1 MHNNVNQRLQRT
13 ASEQAA
19 ATSLRL
25 TAAGKQ
31 STESSKTPSMNRPAT
46 TQYLNIISYEQDE
59 VGDVLAR
66 SMSKLKQSLSQA
78 ATTTAQQDS
87 GMLDDSANK
96 VDSQAEKMAVYSKL
110 AGKIINRDQALQE
123 RVAQNL
129 STSKRLVR
137 SRDAATSLQQAMDK
151 LPAQLKEGTNAG
163 RDLAKFM
170 VENLVSLT
178 DTKNMGAGLERDL
191 AVRQVAVP
199 KHQPNL
205 RVQQASQKV
214 LAASI
219 AYIQS
224 NQPEVLSTLKDAPAT
239 SDNAAANTKT
249 TAQAMTQYLHQALN
263 EFPNDSTYLDIFK
276 QNRSQQTSEGYADK
290 MSEEIAQRIHDLIA
304 KAANTAKSGNLI
316 KLSPEEAATFDRI
329 VRDAQQHAQN
339 NGLRSMERIFSQAT
353 TSTGAPVQNSTGT
366 PSANAQAN
374 AAGAGTVTPE
384 QGTISNQAQLSPAEE
399 DALTEQALK
408 VADRNTKN
416 EHVRNLSLSDLSS
429 RAARLQEEFRAE
441 RQRMVQEGKLPNPAT
456 PPQDNFADDEALF
469 TKAQSSNRAQTGA
482 QVEANSRVLNEALI
496 KARSALESR
505 ISTPLNTE
513 AKSASTQQA
522 QAANTQQAPASP
534 STTSSNATNAGTTS
548 TASNTT
554 AQGPAQGQ
562 TLNQTAPAQSNAA
575 TAQQPAANATT
586 QGAANATT
594 ASTSTPAQATA
605 PQANANASNT
615 INQTAQSAQQAQAQ
629 AQAQAQNTTTPAPAP
644 QSAAHTNTSV
654 GNNAP
659 VSSPPAPAPNTS
671 AQKNTAPTPQQSA
684 PQSAAPASQ
693 PQPSAAEDRVT
704 TLNFD
709 QNTLRNT
716 SLNLSYTAVQSSI
729 YGDMDIMPG
738 MTIPVSHFGDYTD
751 GNMQPN
757 KAAIDALQQQAHKIY
772 NQVRNDAAPAP
783 APAPVVSDADE
794 AVQQQP
800 AQQNQQA
807 TQQAQRPATATTVPA
822 DDGVIEAKP
831 QAPVQQQQPAQQTQQ
846 QAQRPATANPVPTD
860 DGVIEAKPQAPVQ
873 QQQPAQQTQQ
883 QTPAPAQSTTS
894 QVVADGDEAVQ
905 QQQQAQQN
913 QQATQQAQRPA
924 TATPVP
930 TDDGVIEA
938 KPQAPV
944 QQQQPA
950 PQQMQQQTP
959 AQGTTTSQVV
969 ADGDEAVQQQQQTQQ
984 SQQATQQ
991 AQRPATSAPVPTD
1004 DGVIEAKPQAPV
1016 QQQQPAQQTQ
1026 QQTQAPVQS
1035 TTSQVVADGDEAV
1048 QQQAQPSQQA
1058 AQQAQRPATA
1068 TPVPTDD
1075 GVIEAKPQAPVQ
1087 QQPAQQTQ
1095 QQTPAPAQSTTS
1107 QVVAD
1112 GDEAVQQQPAQ
1123 QNQQATQQAQHPATA
1138 TNVPTDDGVIEA
1150 KPQAPVQ
1157 QQPAQQQPQQ
1167 TQAPAQ
1173 STTSQVVA
1181 DGDEAVQQ
1189 QQQAQQNQQ
1198 ATQQVQRPA
1207 NATPVPADDGVIEA
1221 KPQAPVQ
1228 QQQPAQQT
1236 QQQTPAPAQNAI
1248 SQVVADGDDAVQQ
1261 QQAQQNQQT
1270 APQPQHP
1277 AVQSQQQ
1284 APAQPQLVAPTTP
1297 AAAPVA
1303 PETHTDPNAQTIGQT
1318 QHVLNGNFK
1327 SNMYA
1332 RLYGNLQ
1339 QENYAAAQIKQPTHR
1354 APAPAEVEP
1363 QPNVRPQ
1370 PAPAPQANTAQ
1381 TEATAPQ
1388 SPASPAQSSPL
1399 EGSQSISTSYQ
1410 AQTTHATEAAAAAVK
1425 ENASLESL
1433 QQANTIKAQL
1443 EINLDLPNEALTQAP
1458 VSENNQG
1465 RVATQQT
1472 TPAPSPAPQPA
1483 AEDDSAFARLYQQA
1497 QQAGE
1502 TARAERDAAQRTQA
1516 NLAQEHAQQQVQ
1528 TQRQQQQQAVIQ
1540 QQQQTV
1546 ANDKYHSAQQ
1556 QVQQQ
1561 IVADEQAAGGNTIGN
1576 TAIRATGTTL
1586 ASAHNAILEQASQ
1599 PQNAP
1604 NAEPAARQGQV
1615 GTTQVEAR
1623 TAAAGASQTV
1633 LADNITAATQQQ
1645 QQPVQQQQ
1653 TAQQAPAPQQPAQQ
1667 PAAAPQ
1673 QQAPATQPQPAPA
1686 PQQAPQAAQSQ
1697 QPAPVQPQPA
1707 PVQSQP
1713 NPAPQPQP
1721 QPASAPQA
1729 QNTAPQPSP
1738 APAPQQAQANVQS
1751 TATPAPAP
1759 TPAPATPAAPS
1770 APAAPNTAPVAT
1782 NGAPVANTVPNSNA
1796 ATVTTDKN
1804 VSGGISSL
1812 QGISNVTNLA
1822 AVGNATAAGT
1832 TPNAQAS
1839 GIGSGAVNL
1848 NTNLSEDSL
1857 QDEIIKNVMQTVPS
1871 DELDADALQNNSLGQ
1886 ALSGVVADTDL
1897 TENQDSF
1904 DAILRKNQAAPQ
1916 TVAMANTA
1924 SVLPTNSTPGAAQI
1938 TAGQNAPIPDETVIN
1953 NTSAPRE
1960 SSGLLRR
1967 LASFF
1972 GHHSD
1977 TVEDNAPPATATPAK
1992 SSMDPSSI
2000 ALESAAQLQQKVQ
2013 AQAPQQFSAFDHLI
2027 GRLQGAAIDP
2037 DLPPAMK
2044 EQAQKFLQALLDPV
2058 ADLHTVS
2065 NWLNFVTGPLSPSS
2079 SQALALHQWAFML
2092 LCIRFEQLG
2101 KNIERF
2107 LKKSGGN
2114 NAVKELG
2121 GEVKR
2126 TQSLF
2131 EAIDDKTVHKS
2142 NDLLKET
2149 FNQVERL
2156 QQQMQNLP
2164 MGQVLPRN
2172 VPLPPFYQGGQEG
2185 SMTAQRQQEEDGGSS
2200 WHLNFNFDLE
2210 NLGPLQIKVR
2220 LRFPE
2225 VQISFVAERLETL
2238 QKVQENMPILNAR
2251 LREIGL
2257 NSKGSSARLG
2267 RISLTEVKHDTA
2279 SSEDNFK
2286 FEGPSFTTRA

>member
-522 QAANTQQAPASP
+522 QAANTQQAPAST
-534 STTSSNATNAGTTS
+534 STTTSNATNAGTTS
-548 TASNTT
+548 TTSSTT
-554 AQGPAQGQ
+554 TQGPAQGQ

-594 ASTSTPAQATA
+594 ASTSTPAQAPA
-605 PQANANASNT
+605 QQANTST
-615 INQTAQSAQQAQAQ
+615 PLNQTAQPAPQTQAQAQ
-629 AQAQAQNTTTPAPAP
+629 VQAQNTTTPAPAP

-659 VSSPPAPAPNTS
+659 VSSPPAPAPAPEASAQGNVAANQSTAAPAPNTS
-671 AQKNTAPTPQQSA
+671 AQQSTAPTPQHSA

-693 PQPSAAEDRVT
+693 PQSSAAEDRVT

-757 KAAIDALQQQAHKIY
+757 KAALDALQQQAHKIY
-772 NQVRNDAAPAP
+772 NQVRNEAAPAP
-783 APAPVVSDADE
+783 ASAPVVSDADE
-794 AVQQQP
+794 AVQQQ
-800 AQQNQQA
+800 QQAQQA
-807 TQQAQRPATATTVPA
+807 TQQAQRPANAAPVPS

-831 QAPVQQQQPAQQTQQ
+831 QASVQQQQPAHQTQPQQQTPAPAQSTTSQVVADGDESVQQQQ
-846 QAQRPATANPVPTD
+846 QAQQNQHAAQQAQRTVTAPPVPTD

-873 QQQPAQQTQQ
+873 QQQPAQQTQ
-883 QTPAPAQSTTS
+883 APAQSTTS

-924 TATPVP
+924 TATTVP
-930 TDDGVIEA
+930 TDDGVVEA
-938 KPQAPV
+938 KPQ
-944 QQQQPA
+944 
-950 PQQMQQQTP
+950 T
-959 AQGTTTSQVV
+959 
-969 ADGDEAVQQQQQTQQ
+969 
-984 SQQATQQ
+984 
-991 AQRPATSAPVPTD
+991 
-1004 DGVIEAKPQAPV
+1004 PV

-1026 QQTQAPVQS
+1026 QQTQAPAQS

-1123 QNQQATQQAQHPATA
+1123 QNQQATQQAQRPATA

-1157 QQPAQQQPQQ
+1157 QQPAQQTQQQ

-1284 APAQPQLVAPTTP
+1284 APAQPQVVAPTTP

-1354 APAPAEVEP
+1354 TPAPAEVEP
-1363 QPNVRPQ
+1363 QQNVRPQ
-1370 PAPAPQANTAQ
+1370 PAPAPQANAASP
-1381 TEATAPQ
+1381 EAPAPQ
-1388 SPASPAQSSPL
+1388 SPASSAQSSIL
-1399 EGSQSISTSYQ
+1399 EGSSQSISTSYQ

-1465 RVATQQT
+1465 RVTTQQT
-1472 TPAPSPAPQPA
+1472 PPAPSPAPQPA

-1516 NLAQEHAQQQVQ
+1516 NLAQEYAQQQVQ

-1633 LADNITAATQQQ
+1633 LADNRTAATSQQ

-1653 TAQQAPAPQQPAQQ
+1653 PTPQAPAPQQPVQQ
-1667 PAAAPQ
+1667 PASAPQQGAAQ
-1673 QQAPATQPQPAPA
+1673 QQAPAAQTQPAPA

-1721 QPASAPQA
+1721 QPAPAPQA

-1770 APAAPNTAPVAT
+1770 APATPNTAPVAT

-1812 QGISNVTNLA
+1812 QGVTNVTNLA

-1916 TVAMANTA
+1916 TVAMAATA

-2037 DLPPAMK
+2037 ELPPAMK
-2044 EQAQKFLQALLDPV
+2044 EQAQKFLQALQDPV
-2058 ADLHTVS
+2058 ADLHAVS

-2121 GEVKR
+2121 GEVKH

>member
-13 ASEQAA
+13 ANEQAA

-25 TAAGKQ
+25 QAAEKQ
-31 STESSKTPSMNRPAT
+31 STESAKTPSMNRPAT

-224 NQPEVLSTLKDAPAT
+224 NQPEVLAALKNAPAT
-239 SDNAAANTKT
+239 SDNAAANTQT

-276 QNRSQQTSEGYADK
+276 QNRSQQTNEGYADK

-316 KLSPEEAATFDRI
+316 KLSPEEAANFEHI
-329 VRDAQQHAQN
+329 VRDAQQHVQN

-366 PSANAQAN
+366 PNANAQAN
-374 AAGAGTVTPE
+374 AAGASTVTQE
-384 QGTISNQAQLSPAEE
+384 QGTIINQALLSPAEE

-429 RAARLQEEFRAE
+429 RAAKLQEEFRAE
-441 RQRMVQEGKLPNPAT
+441 RQRMVQEGKLPNPAI

-505 ISTPLNTE
+505 ISPPLNTE
-513 AKSASTQQA
+513 AKSTSTQQA
-522 QAANTQQAPASP
+522 QAANTQQAPAST
-534 STTSSNATNAGTTS
+534 STTSNATNAGTTN

-554 AQGPAQGQ
+554 APSQVHGQ

-586 QGAANATT
+586 QGAANA
-594 ASTSTPAQATA
+594 
-605 PQANANASNT
+605 SNT
-615 INQTAQSAQQAQAQ
+615 INQTAQSTQQPQAQAQ
-629 AQAQAQNTTTPAPAP
+629 AQSTTTSAPA
-644 QSAAHTNTSV
+644 QQTAANTNTSST
-654 GNNAP
+654 NAP
-659 VSSPPAPAPNTS
+659 VSSNPAPAPAPETPAQGNTAANQSTTAPAPNTS
-671 AQKNTAPTPQQSA
+671 AQQSTAPTQQQSA
-684 PQSAAPASQ
+684 PQSSAHAPL
-693 PQPSAAEDRVT
+693 PQRQAAEDRVT

-709 QNTLRNT
+709 QNTLHNT

-757 KAAIDALQQQAHKIY
+757 KAALDALQQQAHRIY
-772 NQVRNDAAPAP
+772 NQVRNESAPTP

-794 AVQQQP
+794 TVQQQAQQNQQATQQAQRPATGTPVPTADGVIEAKPQAPLQQQQQP
-800 AQQNQQA
+800 AQQTQQTQAPAQSTTTSQVVADGNEVVQQQQQVQQNQQA
-807 TQQAQRPATATTVPA
+807 TQQAQRPATATSVPA
-822 DDGVIEAKP
+822 DDGVIESKP
-831 QAPVQQQQPAQQTQQ
+831 QAPLQQQQPTQQTQQ
-846 QAQRPATANPVPTD
+846 QAQTPV
-860 DGVIEAKPQAPVQ
+860 
-873 QQQPAQQTQQ
+873 
-883 QTPAPAQSTTS
+883 QSTTS

-905 QQQQAQQN
+905 QQQVQQN
-913 QQATQQAQRPA
+913 QQATQHAQRPA

-938 KPQAPV
+938 KPQAPL
-944 QQQQPA
+944 QQQH
-950 PQQMQQQTP
+950 
-959 AQGTTTSQVV
+959 
-969 ADGDEAVQQQQQTQQ
+969 
-984 SQQATQQ
+984 
-991 AQRPATSAPVPTD
+991 
-1004 DGVIEAKPQAPV
+1004 
-1016 QQQQPAQQTQ
+1016 QPAQQTQ
-1026 QQTQAPVQS
+1026 QQTQAPAQS
-1035 TTSQVVADGDEAV
+1035 TTTAKVVADGDEAV
-1048 QQQAQPSQQA
+1048 KQQQQAQQNQQA
-1058 AQQAQRPATA
+1058 TQQAQRPATA
-1068 TPVPTDD
+1068 TSVPADD
-1075 GVIEAKPQAPVQ
+1075 GVVEAKPQAPVQQQ

-1095 QQTPAPAQSTTS
+1095 QQTPAPAQSTTTS

-1112 GDEAVQQQPAQ
+1112 GDEAVRQQQQVQ
-1123 QNQQATQQAQHPATA
+1123 QNQQATQQAQRPATA
-1138 TNVPTDDGVIEA
+1138 TSVPADDGVIES

-1157 QQPAQQQPQQ
+1157 QQQPTQQAQQ
-1167 TQAPAQ
+1167 TQATAQ
-1173 STTSQVVA
+1173 STTSHLVA

-1189 QQQAQQNQQ
+1189 QQQVQQNQQ
-1198 ATQQVQRPA
+1198 ATQQAQRPA
-1207 NATPVPADDGVIEA
+1207 TATPVPADDGVIES
-1221 KPQAPVQ
+1221 KPQTPVQ
-1228 QQQPAQQT
+1228 QQQQSAQQQPQT
-1236 QQQTPAPAQNAI
+1236 QAPAQSTTT
-1248 SQVVADGDDAVQQ
+1248 SQVVADGDAAGQQ
-1261 QQAQQNQQT
+1261 QKPA
-1270 APQPQHP
+1270 AQPQL
-1277 AVQSQQQ
+1277 Q
-1284 APAQPQLVAPTTP
+1284 APAQPQVVPP
-1297 AAAPVA
+1297 ATPVA
-1303 PETHTDPNAQTIGQT
+1303 PETHTDPNLQPIGQT
-1318 QHVLNGNFK
+1318 QHVLNGHFK

-1354 APAPAEVEP
+1354 TPAPAEVEP
-1363 QPNVRPQ
+1363 PQNVRPQ
-1370 PAPAPQANTAQ
+1370 PAPAPQANAVPPEPTASH
-1381 TEATAPQ
+1381 
-1388 SPASPAQSSPL
+1388 SPASPAQISTL
-1399 EGSQSISTSYQ
+1399 EGSQSISTSYP
-1410 AQTTHATEAAAAAVK
+1410 AQTTHAIADAAAASK

-1433 QQANTIKAQL
+1433 QQANTVKAQL

-1458 VSENNQG
+1458 VSANDQG
-1465 RVATQQT
+1465 RVTTQQSS
-1472 TPAPSPAPQPA
+1472 PAPAPAPQPA

-1516 NLAQEHAQQQVQ
+1516 NLAQEHAQQQIQ

-1546 ANDKYHSAQQ
+1546 ANDKYQSAQQ

-1586 ASAHNAILEQASQ
+1586 ASAQNAILEEQASQ
-1599 PQNAP
+1599 PRTAP
-1604 NAEPAARQGQV
+1604 HVTSPARQGQV

-1633 LADNITAATQQQ
+1633 LADHRAASTQQQQQQ
-1645 QQPVQQQQ
+1645 QQPVQQPQPTPQ
-1653 TAQQAPAPQQPAQQ
+1653 SPAPQQGAAQQ
-1667 PAAAPQ
+1667 QVPAAQ
-1673 QQAPATQPQPAPA
+1673 SQPAPA
-1686 PQQAPQAAQSQ
+1686 PQPASQATQSP
-1697 QPAPVQPQPA
+1697 QPAPVQPQP
-1707 PVQSQP
+1707 
-1713 NPAPQPQP
+1713 NPSPQP
-1721 QPASAPQA
+1721 QPAPTQQTQA
-1729 QNTAPQPSP
+1729 TASQPTP
-1738 APAPQQAQANVQS
+1738 APVPQQAQTNAQS
-1751 TATPAPAP
+1751 SVNPAPNPVPAPAVP
-1759 TPAPATPAAPS
+1759 TAPATPAAPNI
-1770 APAAPNTAPVAT
+1770 AQVTP
-1782 NGAPVANTVPNSNA
+1782 NGAPVTNTVPNSNT
-1796 ATVTTDKN
+1796 TVTTDT
-1804 VSGGISSL
+1804 SGSGVSSL
-1812 QGISNVTNLA
+1812 QGVTNVTNLA
-1822 AVGNATAAGT
+1822 AVGAATTTGAATG
-1832 TPNAQAS
+1832 AQAS
-1839 GIGSGAVNL
+1839 AIGSGAVNL

-1916 TVAMANTA
+1916 TVAMATPA

-1938 TAGQNAPIPDETVIN
+1938 TAGQSAPIPDETVIN

-1960 SSGLLRR
+1960 SSGLFRR

-1977 TVEDNAPPATATPAK
+1977 TVEDNAPPATATTAK

-2013 AQAPQQFSAFDHLI
+2013 AQAPQQFSAFDHLM
-2027 GRLQGAAIDP
+2027 GRLQGATLDP
-2037 DLPPAMK
+2037 ELPPAMK
-2044 EQAQKFLQALLDPV
+2044 EQAQKFLQALQDPV
-2058 ADLHTVS
+2058 ADLHSVS

-2107 LKKSGGN
+2107 LKKNGGS

-2149 FNQVERL
+2149 FSQVERL

-2164 MGQVLPRN
+2164 VGQVLPRN
-2172 VPLPPFYQGGQEG
+2172 VPLPPFYHGGQEG
-2185 SMTAQRQQEEDGGSS
+2185 SMTAHRQQEEDGGSS

-2210 NLGPLQIKVR
+2210 NLGPLQIKVC

-2267 RISLTEVKHDTA
+2267 RISRPEVKHDTA
-2279 SSEDNFK
+2279 SSDDNFK

>member
-191 AVRQVAVP
+191 AVRQVVVP

-353 TSTGAPVQNSTGT
+353 TSTGAPVQNSTGA
-366 PSANAQAN
+366 PNANAQAN

-384 QGTISNQAQLSPAEE
+384 QGTISNQVQLSPAEE

-505 ISTPLNTE
+505 ISTPLSTE

-522 QAANTQQAPASP
+522 QAANTQQAPAST
-534 STTSSNATNAGTTS
+534 STTTRNATNAGTTS
-548 TASNTT
+548 TTSSTT
-554 AQGPAQGQ
+554 TQGPAQGQ

-629 AQAQAQNTTTPAPAP
+629 AQAQAQRTTTPAPAP
-644 QSAAHTNTSV
+644 APEAQAQGKAAANQFT
-654 GNNAP
+654 A
-659 VSSPPAPAPNTS
+659 APAPNTS
-671 AQKNTAPTPQQSA
+671 AQKNTAPTPQHSA

-1026 QQTQAPVQS
+1026 QQT
-1035 TTSQVVADGDEAV
+1035 
-1048 QQQAQPSQQA
+1048 
-1058 AQQAQRPATA
+1058 
-1068 TPVPTDD
+1068 
-1075 GVIEAKPQAPVQ
+1075 
-1087 QQPAQQTQ
+1087 
-1095 QQTPAPAQSTTS
+1095 PAPAQSTTS

-1123 QNQQATQQAQHPATA
+1123 QNQQATQQAQRPATA

-1633 LADNITAATQQQ
+1633 LADNRTAATQQQ

-1673 QQAPATQPQPAPA
+1673 QQAPATHPQPAPA

-1713 NPAPQPQP
+1713 NPASQPQP
-1721 QPASAPQA
+1721 QPAPAPQA

-1916 TVAMANTA
+1916 TVAMAATA

-1977 TVEDNAPPATATPAK
+1977 TVEDNAPPATATSAK

-2013 AQAPQQFSAFDHLI
+2013 AQAPQQFSAFDHLM

-2037 DLPPAMK
+2037 ELPPAMK
-2044 EQAQKFLQALLDPV
+2044 EQAQKFLQALQDPV

-2267 RISLTEVKHDTA
+2267 RISLPEVKHDTA

>member
-191 AVRQVAVP
+191 AVRQVVVP

-353 TSTGAPVQNSTGT
+353 TSTGAPVQNSTGA
-366 PSANAQAN
+366 PNANAQAN

-384 QGTISNQAQLSPAEE
+384 QGTISNQVQLSPAEE

-505 ISTPLNTE
+505 ISTPLSTE

-522 QAANTQQAPASP
+522 QAANTQQAPAST
-534 STTSSNATNAGTTS
+534 STTTSNATNAGTTS
-548 TASNTT
+548 TTSSTT
-554 AQGPAQGQ
+554 TQGPAQGQ

-629 AQAQAQNTTTPAPAP
+629 AQAQAQRTTTPAPAP
-644 QSAAHTNTSV
+644 APEAQAQGKAAANQFT
-654 GNNAP
+654 A
-659 VSSPPAPAPNTS
+659 APAPNTS
-671 AQKNTAPTPQQSA
+671 AQKNTAPTPQHSA

-1026 QQTQAPVQS
+1026 QQTQAPAQS

-1095 QQTPAPAQSTTS
+1095 QQTP
-1107 QVVAD
+1107 
-1112 GDEAVQQQPAQ
+1112 
-1123 QNQQATQQAQHPATA
+1123 
-1138 TNVPTDDGVIEA
+1138 
-1150 KPQAPVQ
+1150 
-1157 QQPAQQQPQQ
+1157 
-1167 TQAPAQ
+1167 APAQ

-1443 EINLDLPNEALTQAP
+1443 EINLDLPNEALPQAP

-1633 LADNITAATQQQ
+1633 LADNRAAATSQQ

-1653 TAQQAPAPQQPAQQ
+1653 PTPQAPAPQQPVQQ
-1667 PAAAPQ
+1667 PASAPQQGAAQ
-1673 QQAPATQPQPAPA
+1673 QQAPAAQTQPAPA

-1721 QPASAPQA
+1721 APAQQA
-1729 QNTAPQPSP
+1729 QNTAPQPAPAP
-1738 APAPQQAQANVQS
+1738 APAPQQAQTNVQS

-1916 TVAMANTA
+1916 TVAMAATA

-1977 TVEDNAPPATATPAK
+1977 TVEDNAPPATATSAK

-2013 AQAPQQFSAFDHLI
+2013 AQAPQQFSAFDHLM

-2037 DLPPAMK
+2037 ELPPAMK
-2044 EQAQKFLQALLDPV
+2044 EQAQKFLQALQDPV

-2267 RISLTEVKHDTA
+2267 RISLPEVKHDTA

>member
-13 ASEQAA
+13 ANEQAA

-25 TAAGKQ
+25 QAAEKQ
-31 STESSKTPSMNRPAT
+31 STESAKTPSMNRPAT

-224 NQPEVLSTLKDAPAT
+224 NQPEVLAALKNAPAT
-239 SDNAAANTKT
+239 SDNAAANTQT

-276 QNRSQQTSEGYADK
+276 QNRSQQTNEGYADK

-316 KLSPEEAATFDRI
+316 KLSPEEAANFERI
-329 VRDAQQHAQN
+329 VRDAQQHVQN

-366 PSANAQAN
+366 PNANAQAN
-374 AAGAGTVTPE
+374 AAGASTVTQE
-384 QGTISNQAQLSPAEE
+384 QGTIINQALLSPAEE

-429 RAARLQEEFRAE
+429 RAAKLQEEFRAE
-441 RQRMVQEGKLPNPAT
+441 RQRMVQEGKLPNPAI

-513 AKSASTQQA
+513 AKSTSTQQA
-522 QAANTQQAPASP
+522 QAANPQQAPAST
-534 STTSSNATNAGTTS
+534 STTSNATNAGTTN

-554 AQGPAQGQ
+554 APSQVHGQ

-605 PQANANASNT
+605 PQANANANASNT
-615 INQTAQSAQQAQAQ
+615 INQTAQSTQQPQAQAQ
-629 AQAQAQNTTTPAPAP
+629 AQSTTTSAPA
-644 QSAAHTNTSV
+644 QQTAANTNTSST
-654 GNNAP
+654 NAP
-659 VSSPPAPAPNTS
+659 VSSNPAPAPAPETPAQGNTAANQSTTAPAPNTS
-671 AQKNTAPTPQQSA
+671 AQQSTAPTQQQSA
-684 PQSAAPASQ
+684 PQSSAHAPL
-693 PQPSAAEDRVT
+693 PQRQAAEDRVT

-757 KAAIDALQQQAHKIY
+757 KAALDALQQQAHRIY
-772 NQVRNDAAPAP
+772 NQVRNESAPTP

-794 AVQQQP
+794 TVQQQ

-807 TQQAQRPATATTVPA
+807 TQQAQRPATGTPVPTA
-822 DDGVIEAKP
+822 DGVIEAKP
-831 QAPVQQQQPAQQTQQ
+831 QAPLQQQQQPAQQTQQ
-846 QAQRPATANPVPTD
+846 
-860 DGVIEAKPQAPVQ
+860 
-873 QQQPAQQTQQ
+873 TQ
-883 QTPAPAQSTTS
+883 APAQSTTTS
-894 QVVADGDEAVQ
+894 QVVADGNEVVQ
-905 QQQQAQQN
+905 QQQQVQQN
-913 QQATQQAQRPA
+913 QQATQHAQRPA

-938 KPQAPV
+938 KPQAPL
-944 QQQQPA
+944 QQQH
-950 PQQMQQQTP
+950 
-959 AQGTTTSQVV
+959 
-969 ADGDEAVQQQQQTQQ
+969 
-984 SQQATQQ
+984 
-991 AQRPATSAPVPTD
+991 
-1004 DGVIEAKPQAPV
+1004 
-1016 QQQQPAQQTQ
+1016 QPAQQTQ
-1026 QQTQAPVQS
+1026 QQTQAPAQS
-1035 TTSQVVADGDEAV
+1035 TTTAQVVADGDEAV
-1048 QQQAQPSQQA
+1048 KQQQQAQQNQQA
-1058 AQQAQRPATA
+1058 TQQAQRPATA
-1068 TPVPTDD
+1068 TSVPADD
-1075 GVIEAKPQAPVQ
+1075 GVVEAKPQAPVQQQ

-1095 QQTPAPAQSTTS
+1095 QQTPAPAQSTTTS

-1112 GDEAVQQQPAQ
+1112 GDEAVQQQQQVQ
-1123 QNQQATQQAQHPATA
+1123 QNQQATQQAQRPATA
-1138 TNVPTDDGVIEA
+1138 TPVPADDGVIES

-1157 QQPAQQQPQQ
+1157 QQQPAQQQHQ

-1173 STTSQVVA
+1173 STTTSQVVA

-1189 QQQAQQNQQ
+1189 QQQVQQNQQ
-1198 ATQQVQRPA
+1198 ATQQAQRPA
-1207 NATPVPADDGVIEA
+1207 TATPVPADDGVIES

-1228 QQQPAQQT
+1228 QQQQSAQQQPQT
-1236 QQQTPAPAQNAI
+1236 QAPAQSTTT
-1248 SQVVADGDDAVQQ
+1248 SQVVADGDEAGQQ
-1261 QQAQQNQQT
+1261 QKPA
-1270 APQPQHP
+1270 AQPQL
-1277 AVQSQQQ
+1277 Q
-1284 APAQPQLVAPTTP
+1284 APAQPQVVPP
-1297 AAAPVA
+1297 ATPVA
-1303 PETHTDPNAQTIGQT
+1303 PETHTDPNFQPIGQT

-1354 APAPAEVEP
+1354 TPAPAEVEP
-1363 QPNVRPQ
+1363 PQNVRPQ
-1370 PAPAPQANTAQ
+1370 PAPAPQANAVPPEPTASH
-1381 TEATAPQ
+1381 
-1388 SPASPAQSSPL
+1388 SPASPAQISTL
-1399 EGSQSISTSYQ
+1399 EGSQSISTSYP
-1410 AQTTHATEAAAAAVK
+1410 AQTTHAIADAAAASK

-1433 QQANTIKAQL
+1433 QQANTVKAQL
-1443 EINLDLPNEALTQAP
+1443 EINLDLPHEALTQAP
-1458 VSENNQG
+1458 VSANDQG
-1465 RVATQQT
+1465 RVTTQQSS
-1472 TPAPSPAPQPA
+1472 PAPAPAPQPA

-1516 NLAQEHAQQQVQ
+1516 NLAQEHAQQQIQ

-1546 ANDKYHSAQQ
+1546 ANDKYQSAQQ

-1586 ASAHNAILEQASQ
+1586 ASAQNAILEEQASQ
-1599 PQNAP
+1599 PRTAP
-1604 NAEPAARQGQV
+1604 HVTSPARQGQV

-1623 TAAAGASQTV
+1623 TATAGASQTV
-1633 LADNITAATQQQ
+1633 LADHRAASTQQQQ
-1645 QQPVQQQQ
+1645 QQPVQQPQPTPQ
-1653 TAQQAPAPQQPAQQ
+1653 SPAPQQGAAQQ
-1667 PAAAPQ
+1667 QVPAAQ
-1673 QQAPATQPQPAPA
+1673 SQPAPA
-1686 PQQAPQAAQSQ
+1686 PQPASQATQSP
-1697 QPAPVQPQPA
+1697 QPAPVQPQP
-1707 PVQSQP
+1707 
-1713 NPAPQPQP
+1713 NPSPQP
-1721 QPASAPQA
+1721 QPAPTQQTQA
-1729 QNTAPQPSP
+1729 TASQPTP
-1738 APAPQQAQANVQS
+1738 APVPQQAQTNAQSSANPAPNPV
-1751 TATPAPAP
+1751 PAPAVP
-1759 TPAPATPAAPS
+1759 TAPATPAAPNI
-1770 APAAPNTAPVAT
+1770 AQVTP
-1782 NGAPVANTVPNSNA
+1782 NGAPVTNTVPNSNT
-1796 ATVTTDKN
+1796 TVTTDT
-1804 VSGGISSL
+1804 SGSGVSSL
-1812 QGISNVTNLA
+1812 QGVTNVTNLA
-1822 AVGNATAAGT
+1822 AVGAATTTGAATG
-1832 TPNAQAS
+1832 AQAS
-1839 GIGSGAVNL
+1839 AIGSGAVNL

-1916 TVAMANTA
+1916 TVAMATPA

-1938 TAGQNAPIPDETVIN
+1938 TAGQSAPIPDETVIN

-1960 SSGLLRR
+1960 SSGLFRR

-1977 TVEDNAPPATATPAK
+1977 TVEDNAPPATATTAK

-2013 AQAPQQFSAFDHLI
+2013 AQAPQQFSAFDHLM
-2027 GRLQGAAIDP
+2027 GRLQGATLDP
-2037 DLPPAMK
+2037 ELPPVMK
-2044 EQAQKFLQALLDPV
+2044 EQAQKFLQALQDPV
-2058 ADLHTVS
+2058 ADLHSVS

-2107 LKKSGGN
+2107 LKKNGGS

-2149 FNQVERL
+2149 FSQVERL

-2164 MGQVLPRN
+2164 VGQVLPRN
-2172 VPLPPFYQGGQEG
+2172 VPLPPFYHGGQEG
-2185 SMTAQRQQEEDGGSS
+2185 SMTAHRQQEEDGGSS

-2210 NLGPLQIKVR
+2210 NLGPLQIKVC

-2267 RISLTEVKHDTA
+2267 RISRPEVKHDTA
-2279 SSEDNFK
+2279 SSDDNFK

>member
-191 AVRQVAVP
+191 AVRQVVVP

-353 TSTGAPVQNSTGT
+353 TSTGAPVQNSTGA
-366 PSANAQAN
+366 PNANAQAN
-374 AAGAGTVTPE
+374 AAGTGTVTPE
-384 QGTISNQAQLSPAEE
+384 QGTISNQVQLSPAEE

-505 ISTPLNTE
+505 ISTPLSTE

-522 QAANTQQAPASP
+522 QAANTQQAPAST
-534 STTSSNATNAGTTS
+534 STTTSNATNAGTTS
-548 TASNTT
+548 TTSSTT
-554 AQGPAQGQ
+554 TQGPAQGQ

-629 AQAQAQNTTTPAPAP
+629 AQAQAQRTTTPAPAP
-644 QSAAHTNTSV
+644 APEAQAQGKAAANQFT
-654 GNNAP
+654 A
-659 VSSPPAPAPNTS
+659 APAPNTS
-671 AQKNTAPTPQQSA
+671 AQKNTAPTPQHSA

-969 ADGDEAVQQQQQTQQ
+969 ADGDAAVQQQQQTQQ

-1026 QQTQAPVQS
+1026 QQTQAPAQS

-1095 QQTPAPAQSTTS
+1095 QQTP
-1107 QVVAD
+1107 
-1112 GDEAVQQQPAQ
+1112 
-1123 QNQQATQQAQHPATA
+1123 
-1138 TNVPTDDGVIEA
+1138 
-1150 KPQAPVQ
+1150 
-1157 QQPAQQQPQQ
+1157 
-1167 TQAPAQ
+1167 APAQ

-1633 LADNITAATQQQ
+1633 LADNRTAATQQQ

-1713 NPAPQPQP
+1713 NPASQPQP
-1721 QPASAPQA
+1721 QPAPAPQA

-1916 TVAMANTA
+1916 TVAMAATA

-1977 TVEDNAPPATATPAK
+1977 TVEDNAPPATATSAK
-1992 SSMDPSSI
+1992 SSMDPSFI

-2013 AQAPQQFSAFDHLI
+2013 AQAPQQFSAFDHLM

-2037 DLPPAMK
+2037 ELPPAMK
-2044 EQAQKFLQALLDPV
+2044 EQAQKFLQALQDPV

-2267 RISLTEVKHDTA
+2267 RISLPEVKHDTA